1 MLRNLE
7 LQTLSLGSGMRILPF
22 SSRRMAAYAKKNL
35 SANHVASMPF
45 AHGAISR
52 SRNVLARRFAHQPQH
67 PQQGELLRRHRE
79 PRRFA
84 MNDASTATAT
94 VAKRATISG
103 ASVEN
108 GQVEITWGDASKD
121 IFSAVWLRG
130 ESPLSLPFYS
140 LSSLSSLSY
149 HISCCCLVRRRTN
162 RDRGRERKNEIESEE
177 TEEEREREGERWRE
191 GRGGE
196 RERGRERE
204 REREGGSMH

>member
-1 MLRNLE
+1 MRG
-7 LQTLSLGSGMRILPF
+7 QTISLGTSMRILPF
-22 SSRRMAAYAKKNL
+22 SSRRMAAYATKNL

-45 AHGAISR
+45 AHGASR
-52 SRNVLARRFAHQPQH
+52 SRNVLARSFAHQPQQ
-67 PQQGELLRRHRE
+67 PQQGKLLQLHRE

-84 MNDASTATAT
+84 MNNASTAAAT

-103 ASVEN
+103 ASVGN

-130 ESPLSLPFYS
+130 ASSLSDPFY
-140 LSSLSSLSY
+140 SLSSLSY

-162 RDRGRERKNEIESEE
+162 RDRGREKKNEIESEE
-177 TEEEREREGERWRE
+177 TKGERKRGRKRERGREREMKRA
-191 GRGGE
+191 RG

-204 REREGGSMH
+204 RGIMH